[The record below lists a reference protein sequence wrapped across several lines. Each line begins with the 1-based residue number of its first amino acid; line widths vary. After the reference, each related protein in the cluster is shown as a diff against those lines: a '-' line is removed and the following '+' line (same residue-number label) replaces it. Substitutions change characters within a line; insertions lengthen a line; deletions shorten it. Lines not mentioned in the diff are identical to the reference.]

1 MATLKEKAAYLKG
14 LAEGMG
20 IDEAKN
26 ENKLILKLIELVD
39 DMSERI
45 DDLEDYLDEL
55 DAKVDE
61 IDEDLGAVEED
72 FYDEDEDL
80 DDYDDED
87 DYDFDDDD
95 IYEFS
100 CDNCGDSVFIDGDL
114 LDSDEPLTCPSCG
127 EEIKIPL
134 ED

>member
-1 MATLKEKAAYLKG
+1 MATLKENAAYLKG

-20 IDEAKN
+20 IDDAKN
-26 ENKLILKLIELVD
+26 ENKLILKLIDLVD
-39 DMSERI
+39 EMAERI

-72 FYDEDEDL
+72 FYDDE
-80 DDYDDED
+80 DYDDED
-87 DYDFDDDD
+87 DEYDFDDDD

-100 CDNCGDSVFIDGDL
+100 CDNCGDSVFVDGDL
-114 LDSDEPLTCPSCG
+114 LDEDEPIICPSCG
-127 EEIKIPL
+127 KEVSITLDEE
-134 ED
+134 

>member
-20 IDEAKN
+20 IDEGKN

-72 FYDEDEDL
+72 FYDDE
-80 DDYDDED
+80 DYDDED

-100 CDNCGDSVFIDGDL
+100 CDNCGDSVFVDGEL
-114 LDSDEPLTCPSCG
+114 LDSDEPLICPSCG
-127 EEIKIPL
+127 EEVTITL
-134 ED
+134 DDEE